1 MSEPTRILIVDD
13 DPQFREIVRLV
24 LRRAPDFEF
33 VGEAGDGQAGVEAVE
48 RLRPDVVLLDLMMPV
63 VDGFAALPMIR
74 AAHPD
79 AAVIILTALD
89 AEEAAEGMLLGAAGF
104 VEKRHIADRLESLV
118 RVCAE
123 VRQNG

>member
-1 MSEPTRILIVDD
+1 MSDLVRILIVDD

-33 VGEAGDGQAGVEAVE
+33 VGEAGDGQAGVEAVD
-48 RLRPDVVLLDLMMPV
+48 RLHPDVVLLDLMMPV
-63 VDGFAALPMIR
+63 VDGFGALPRMR

-79 AAVIILTALD
+79 VAVIILTALD

-104 VEKRHIADRLESLV
+104 VEKRHITDRLEALI
-118 RVCAE
+118 RVCAPVGQE
-123 VRQNG
+123 R